1 MSLPLTNPNE
11 AHDSFMT
18 LKNRHRL
25 MKTTMQIGLLFLTGL
40 TLASCG
46 DNKEKAAAA
55 AAAANQVKEYK
66 ALDIQLRSATL
77 NTDFPASIQGQQNI
91 DVRPRIEGY
100 IEKIYVDEGAV
111 VKAGQPLFK
120 INDPQYEQ
128 AVRTADAGI
137 KTAQAQLSTA
147 KLAVVKVK
155 PLVDKEIVSK
165 YELESAQYSYDSAVA
180 ALASAKAAMANAKVN
195 LSYTLV
201 TSPVNGVVGS
211 IPFRLGSLVSSTTT
225 DALTTVSSIGNVY
238 AYFAFNE
245 KLLLSFTKD
254 STGTSFAGKIA
265 KLPKVSLILADGTLY
280 AEQGKIET
288 VNGLINTA
296 TGSANIRA
304 RFANPKG
311 IVRSGSSTTVRIP
324 NVLKNAI
331 IIPQSASYELQDKHF
346 VVVVAKDGTTK
357 NVAITVDEDTDGTYY
372 VVESGLKAGDQILL
386 EGVTSVKDGTK
397 VKANVQQPA
406 TVYADLK

>member
-1 MSLPLTNPNE
+1 
-11 AHDSFMT
+11 
-18 LKNRHRL
+18 
-25 MKTTMQIGLLFLTGL
+25 MKTTLQIGLLFLTGL

-46 DNKEKAAAA
+46 NSKDKAAQAA
-55 AAAANQVKEYK
+55 GGPAPVKDYK
-66 ALDIQLRSATL
+66 VVTLQPRSATL

-91 DVRPRIEGY
+91 EIRPRIEGY
-100 IEKIYVDEGAV
+100 VEKIYVDEGAV

-137 KTAQAQLSTA
+137 KTAQAQVSTA

-165 YELESAQYSYDSAVA
+165 YELESAQFTYDSALASLAQAKA
-180 ALASAKAAMANAKVN
+180 ALANAKTN

-211 IPFRLGSLVSSTTT
+211 IPYRLGSLVNATSA
-225 DALTTVSSIGNVY
+225 DPLTTVSSIGNIY

-254 STGTSFAGKIA
+254 STGTSFAAKIA
-265 KLPKVSLILADGTLY
+265 KLPKVSLILSDGSTY
-280 AEQGKIET
+280 TEQGKIET

-296 TGSANIRA
+296 TGSTNIRA
-304 RFANPKG
+304 RFSNPNG
-311 IVRSGSSTTVRIP
+311 VIRSGSSTTVRIP
-324 NVLKNAI
+324 NTVKDVI
-331 IIPQSASYELQDKHF
+331 IIPQSATFELQDKMF
-346 VVVVAKDGTTK
+346 AVVVDKDGKTK
-357 NVAITVDEDTDGTYY
+357 NVNLKVMENTAGNYY
-372 VVESGLKAGDQILL
+372 VVESGLKAGDQIVL
-386 EGVTSVKDGTK
+386 EGVSSLKDGTQIK
-397 VKANVQQPA
+397 PNVQQPEA
-406 TVYADLK
+406 VYADLK